1 MRFKFTNTATLSNR
15 VQVHQKAP
23 SDQSKAT
30 KVIKTREDCN
40 NNNNNKN
47 KMKPKVI
54 RRQQS
59 TCWTAVECGLGRAAA
74 AISNIS
80 NQRLTL

>member
-1 MRFKFTNTATLSNR
+1 MRFKFTNSATLSNR
-15 VQVHQKAP
+15 MQLHQKAP

-40 NNNNNKN
+40 NNNNNN